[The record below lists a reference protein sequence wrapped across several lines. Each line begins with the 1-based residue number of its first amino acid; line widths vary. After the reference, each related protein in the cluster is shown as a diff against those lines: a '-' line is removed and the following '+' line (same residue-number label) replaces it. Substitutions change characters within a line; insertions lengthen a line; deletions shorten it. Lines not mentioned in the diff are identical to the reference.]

1 MKKLIFILSSKK
13 SKKYISI
20 SAILFI
26 LLALYLENVLGVKS
40 LPEPI
45 HIFFRLLST
54 FIKIILF
61 CVIISAP
68 VVGYMYLLKHT
79 IPTKKEQNHYRRQLE
94 LEKISK
100 PKINII
106 IKDYNEKGSFI
117 QKIHRLKKLYEEKSL
132 TKVEFEKAKNLLL
145 S

>member
-20 SAILFI
+20 SAILLI

-68 VVGYMYLLKHT
+68 AVGFMYLTKYA
-79 IPTKKEQNHYRRQLE
+79 PTKREINHYRRQLE

-106 IKDYNEKGSFI
+106 IKDYNKRGSFI
-117 QKIHRLKKLYEEKSL
+117 EKIHRLKKLYEKNSL
-132 TKVEFEKAKNLLL
+132 TKVEFERAKNLLL